1 MSLVNIVTYGLI
13 LIAATAAIAIVFI
26 REVFHAALLLLVALL
41 CMAGLFVVLSA
52 EFLAVVQIIVYAG
65 GVLLLMMFGVMLT
78 NRVQQPEGVGQRNGM
93 ATTVVCALLLVI
105 LVNAIGRGGAPEI
118 MATESAPPDIG
129 AALLTSFAFPFELSG
144 VLLLVSLI
152 GAMVVATHQNS

>member
-1 MSLVNIVTYGLI
+1 MSLVNIATYGLI
-13 LIAATAAIAIVFI
+13 FIAATAAIAIVFI

-65 GVLLLMMFGVMLT
+65 GVLLLMMFGVMVT
-78 NRVQQPEGVGQRNGM
+78 NRIQQPQGVGRRNGL
-93 ATTVVCALLLVI
+93 ATTVVCSFLLVI

-118 MATESAPPDIG
+118 MATESTPPDIG

-152 GAMVVATHQNS
+152 GAMVAATHQNS